1 MDKFYLEYY
10 TDPLCCWS
18 WGLEPQMRKLRY
30 LLKDRLKIRY
40 VMGGL
45 LRDWEHFSDHLNN
58 ISKPSQMG
66 PLWVE
71 AKHLSGQPI
80 DEHMWVKNPVDT
92 SYLSCMA
99 VKAAEQQSSIAGEAM
114 LRKLRE
120 AVMIYKKN
128 IGNIDVIMDI
138 AGELEEKNLLNKKSF
153 RDSLFSDDSSHLFRE
168 DLELVKIKGISR
180 FPTILI
186 TYRGRTVQITGYRPF
201 SVLLAT
207 FELLEPA
214 LNVNLVVNR
223 KEYINSWQNLTD
235 RELQE
240 ISTNLEKKDCLVT

>member
-1 MDKFYLEYY
+1 MDKFHLEYY

-30 LLKDRLKIRY
+30 LLKDRLQIKY

-80 DEHMWVKNPVDT
+80 DEHIWVNNPVDT
-92 SYLSCMA
+92 SYPACMA
-99 VKAAEQQSSIAGEAM
+99 VKAAELQSSIAGEAM
-114 LRKLRE
+114 LRELRE
-120 AVMIYKKN
+120 AVMIYKKD
-128 IGNIDVIMDI
+128 IGNIDVIMEI
-138 AGELEEKNLLNKKSF
+138 AGEFEEKSLLIKKNF
-153 RDSLFSDDSSHLFRE
+153 RDSLFSDDSSNLFRK
-168 DLELVKIKGISR
+168 DLEMVKIRGISR

-186 TYRGRTVQITGYRPF
+186 TYGGRTVQITGYRPF
-201 SVLLAT
+201 SVLMAT

-214 LNVNLVVNR
+214 LNVNQVI
-223 KEYINSWQNLTD
+223 EEEDYIKSWENLTY

-240 ISTNLEKKDCLVT
+240 IVPKQEEFTGI